1 MANVS
6 KDAALRLAAGRA
18 VAGEK
23 FPYLRTALFAMAP
36 VITGAVKTCAVD
48 RRWRM
53 YANPDFVLNLT
64 VEEVA
69 GAWLHELG
77 HVINKHAERWTLLMA
92 PERHHPL
99 YNTASDAA
107 INETLRDAGTVLPP
121 TKAYFWEH
129 IPGARRGM
137 TAEQMYRLLLDT
149 PAATELTRHEADLVL
164 LPDRLRAGHGP
175 GTKIAARSR
184 RGIFAGHTTVTI
196 VDDGGRTVF
205 EEPSAKVHDLTT
217 ISFDLRRS
225 LPGGIYEVSVTCGT
239 DSAQARL
246 SVTAPSITL
255 LPDNV
260 VRGYRVPSKIT
271 IAGDDTRFADGLA
284 VAVLDADGKVIPSA
298 VTEVQVV
305 SAQHVD
311 FRLAAVPDGLYTVRA
326 TTSREAYE
334 AALPVGVPGTTNG
347 VSDLDGTDASDPQ
360 ESNVNRGEL
369 GQENQGDGNG
379 EQRDDCGSGSGGS
392 QRPWEKDGPGD
403 DVDDGSVSEGR
414 AEMIRRQVAKEIKT
428 HQQGIGNVPAGWLR
442 FADEVLTPRVDWRR
456 ELHSVVSRARA
467 TIAGL
472 RDYTFARVS
481 RRASSTP
488 GIALPAMRQPRPPR
502 LDIVIDTSAS
512 VSNRMLAQVKAEIK
526 RIVKHMRGENVRVFS
541 CDVAS
546 TSARRVRRIEDIEL
560 VGGGGTDM
568 RVGLAASAA
577 LRPRAD
583 IVIVATDGDTPW
595 DDIPPDRN
603 PQARY
608 VTLLLDGDRDTVP
621 PWMRK
626 IIVAEPD

>member
-1 MANVS
+1 MTNVS
-6 KDAALRLAAGRA
+6 MDVALRLAAGRA
-18 VAGEK
+18 VAAEK
-23 FPYLRTALFAMAP
+23 FPYLRTALFAMAS

-77 HVINKHAERWTLLMA
+77 HVINKHAERWTLLME
-92 PERHHPL
+92 PERRHPL
-99 YNTASDAA
+99 YNIGSDAA
-107 INETLRDAGTVLPP
+107 INETLRDAGVVLPP
-121 TKAYFWEH
+121 IKASFWEH

-149 PAATELTRHEADLVL
+149 PAATELTHQEADLVL
-164 LPDRLRAGHGP
+164 LPDRLRAGYGP
-175 GTKIAARSR
+175 GMKIAARSR
-184 RGIFAGHTTVTI
+184 KGIFAGHTTVTI
-196 VDDGGRTVF
+196 ADDGGRTVF
-205 EEPSAKVHDLTT
+205 DEPSAKVHDLNTV
-217 ISFDLRRS
+217 SFDLKPS

-239 DSAQARL
+239 DSVQARL
-246 SVTAPSITL
+246 SVTTPSITL

-260 VRGYRVPSKIT
+260 VRGYRVPSNIT

-284 VAVLDADGKVIPSA
+284 VAVLDVDGKLIPSA

-347 VSDLDGTDASDPQ
+347 GGDLDGTDASDPQ

-369 GQENQGDGNG
+369 GQENQGDGSG

-512 VSNRMLAQVKAEIK
+512 VSDRMLAQVKAEIK
-526 RIVKHMRGENVRVFS
+526 MIVKHMRGENVRVFS

-577 LRPRAD
+577 LRPKAD

-608 VTLLLDGDRDTVP
+608 VTLLLDGDRDAVP

-626 IIVAEPD
+626 IIVAEPE